1 MKNHKRGKNRRKT
14 NCRVWVYSIS
24 KGRIQMAEQG
34 GIVRSV
40 HGWSFYRM
48 LGISEGIL
56 VCVLLLA
63 C

>member
-1 MKNHKRGKNRRKT
+1 
-14 NCRVWVYSIS
+14 
-24 KGRIQMAEQG
+24 MAEQG